1 MTALTPQAGIDYS
14 AVAENYDRS
23 RQAEPA
29 IAAALCDA
37 LATMRARTVLEIGAG
52 TGNYT
57 AAIAAGGFERG
68 LRIVAGDRS
77 AQMIDRGRTKARA
90 RWIIFDAL
98 TLPFKDASF
107 DAAVGVNV
115 LHHLGEPGT
124 ALAELRRVVRTGAV
138 LQAVVREN
146 LATLWYR
153 HYFPEMDRIL
163 IPIHPPLGGLIGA
176 LLRAGFDS
184 VTAAPVL
191 YSGSGDLTFESASS
205 RPELLFDGGFRDAT
219 SGFRR
224 LGAQAVER
232 GLAALAADLQ
242 SGRFAAIR
250 ARFESDHASAGDCVI
265 LRAQIRQSPWRA

>member
-23 RQAEPA
+23 RRAEPA
-29 IAAALCDA
+29 IATSLCDA
-37 LATMRARTVLEIGAG
+37 LDAIGARTVLEIGAG

-57 AAIAAGGFERG
+57 AAIAARGFE
-68 LRIVAGDRS
+68 ITAGDRS
-77 AQMIDRGRTKARA
+77 APMIDRGRAKARA
-90 RWIIFDAL
+90 RWMIFDAL
-98 TLPFKDASF
+98 NLPFKDGCV

-115 LHHLGEPGT
+115 LHHLGEPAA

-153 HYFPEMDRIL
+153 HYFPEIDRIL
-163 IPIHPPLGGLIGA
+163 MPIHPPLGALIGA
-176 LLRAGFDS
+176 FLRAGFDS

-191 YSGSGDLTFESASS
+191 YSGRADLTFESASS
-205 RPELLFDGGFRDAT
+205 RPELLFDAGFRAAT

-224 LGAQAVER
+224 LGARAVER
-232 GLAALAADLQ
+232 GLAALAEDLR
-242 SGRFAAIR
+242 SGRFAGIR
-250 ARFESDHASAGDCVI
+250 ARFESDHAAAGDCAI
-265 LRAQIRQSPWRA
+265 LRARI